1 MADNTIE
8 VLFLMLNVL
17 IYLYGLGVEIFMR
30 YKMYVHAFAYM
41 GLNVHLCVAIPDA
54 NLPIL
59 IHLKCITR
67 IHKPKLPKA

>member
-1 MADNTIE
+1 
-8 VLFLMLNVL
+8 
-17 IYLYGLGVEIFMR
+17 MR